1 MKSTI
6 KVVVLENRFEAVRK
20 AASGPQIQHA
30 LMQGG
35 EVIRNWA
42 RLNIR
47 KNKLID
53 TSNLVNSID
62 VAPSKASSD
71 TAAEV
76 AVGTGVVYAAIHE
89 FGGVIN
95 AKAGK
100 FLSWVNKEG
109 KRIFAKSVH
118 IPARPYLRP
127 AVDEHMDEIREA
139 VGIDLMDAIEK
150 ATK

>member
-1 MKSTI
+1 
-6 KVVVLENRFEAVRK
+6 
-20 AASGPQIQHA
+20 
-30 LMQGG
+30 
-35 EVIRNWA
+35 
-42 RLNIR
+42 
-47 KNKLID
+47 
-53 TSNLVNSID
+53 
-62 VAPSKASSD
+62 
-71 TAAEV
+71 
-76 AVGTGVVYAAIHE
+76 VYAAIHE

-118 IPARPYLRP
+118 IPARPYLKP

-139 VGIDLMDAIEK
+139 VGIDLVDAIEK